1 MNENQVVE
9 VEKRIFISYSWTTPK
24 HEKWVLD
31 LAELLMNDGVHVVLD
46 KWDLKQG
53 QDKYVFMEQMVQ
65 DNSLDKVLIICD
77 KGYKEKADERTGGV
91 GTETQI
97 ISPALYGKISET
109 KFIPIIAEE
118 GDKEF
123 DEYMPNYIKSRIGI
137 VMSSPESYING
148 YEELLRVIY
157 DKPRY
162 KKPKIGKKPSFLN
175 EESKLTTKL
184 YFINELIK
192 KHIDDNRNGLIEAS
206 ISDFRE
212 AFFEELDSFIIDNR
226 NYKEPYDEILIN
238 YIDDMKPLRDEYL
251 FLIENLIVGYDRFN
265 SEIIVEI
272 FEKLYGYKEYKGTG
286 DSYITSITEHYK
298 FLITELFIWT
308 NIILLKHKKYEL
320 IKEILYTRYF
330 VYSKFESGKKHFSQ
344 FRFWLQNVEA
354 RSNRLGLNRLSITAD
369 KLIERV
375 EYKNKNYKNELVDTD
390 LILYY
395 VSKISGNGYME
406 EWFPITYIYK
416 NEFGKIS
423 LIEKMA
429 RKKHFDAIKIIFD
442 VENKEE
448 LITAINEKL
457 SEREQGYHNSFSSIP
472 LIQDSINLDEIG
484 MY

>member
-9 VEKRIFISYSWTTPK
+9 IAKRIFISYSWTTPK

-31 LAELLMNDGVHVVLD
+31 LAERLMNDGVHVVLD

-175 EESKLTTKL
+175 GESKLTTKL

-206 ISDFRE
+206 ICDFRE
-212 AFFEELDSFIIDNR
+212 AFFEELDSFIIDNS
-226 NYKEPYDEILIN
+226 NYKEPYDDVLIN

-251 FLIENLIVGYDRFN
+251 FFIENLIVGYDKFN
-265 SEIIVEI
+265 SEIVVEI
-272 FEKLYGYKEYKGTG
+272 FEKLYGYKDYKGAG
-286 DSYITSITEHYK
+286 DSYINSITEHYE

-330 VYSKFESGKKHFSQ
+330 VDSKFERGKKHFSQ

-457 SEREQGYHNSFSSIP
+457 SERERGYHNSFSSIP